1 MLTVVLLCE
10 EGKKTNA
17 SREVPSSACTWEA
30 TAKDGCGGEAAQ
42 GEERAGG
49 RRGPTA
55 HLSVHLDRLGLQGS
69 APSPPERLLVR
80 PPGRP
85 ARPTPQLE
93 RVAPHHEEAPILG
106 PRRAAAGQRRRP
118 DLAESPG
125 RQQRYQGEEEGES
138 RLPPAAPCRH
148 VRANATA
155 GGAAA
160 RRECAARGRDAGRPG
175 PRAPLPGLQ
184 AALLR
189 PPPPGPA
196 LLGAAPSR
204 GRLAA
209 AAPSRTFSAAAPP
222 PRGDG
227 EVKAAGA
234 RPGPLA
240 GATRRPCALRQPGVA
255 WGSSVLPGVLASST
269 GSRRGRPQPRP
280 VSSPDC
286 TASCPATRP
295 PRPPPVAS
303 PPPGERGQPEKISSE
318 DAAGTLES
326 R

>member
-17 SREVPSSACTWEA
+17 SREVPSGACTWEA

-49 RRGPTA
+49 WRGPTA
-55 HLSVHLDRLGLQGS
+55 HLSVHLDRLVLQGS

-93 RVAPHHEEAPILG
+93 RVAPHHEEAPILRPG
-106 PRRAAAGQRRRP
+106 RAAAGQRLRP

-160 RRECAARGRDAGRPG
+160 RRECAARGRDAGR
-175 PRAPLPGLQ
+175 A
-184 AALLR
+184 
-189 PPPPGPA
+189 
-196 LLGAAPSR
+196 GAAR
-204 GRLAA
+204 
-209 AAPSRTFSAAAPP
+209 AAP
-222 PRGDG
+222 GDR
-227 EVKAAGA
+227 K
-234 RPGPLA
+234 
-240 GATRRPCALRQPGVA
+240 
-255 WGSSVLPGVLASST
+255 SVV
-269 GSRRGRPQPRP
+269 
-280 VSSPDC
+280 
-286 TASCPATRP
+286 
-295 PRPPPVAS
+295 
-303 PPPGERGQPEKISSE
+303 
-318 DAAGTLES
+318 
-326 R
+326 